1 MKLSI
6 ELDISKVAVTLYSVM
21 CLLVE
26 TAINSPSFASLNYYV
41 RLVQD
46 LN

>member
-26 TAINSPSFASLNYYV
+26 TAIILH
-41 RLVQD
+41 RLQA
-46 LN
+46 LITT